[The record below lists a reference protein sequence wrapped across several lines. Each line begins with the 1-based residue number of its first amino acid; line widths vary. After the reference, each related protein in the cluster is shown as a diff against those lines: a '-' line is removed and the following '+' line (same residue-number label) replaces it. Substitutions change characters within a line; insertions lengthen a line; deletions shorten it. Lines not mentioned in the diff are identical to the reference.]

1 MGSEMCIRDRFSAPA
16 ELTSNRVACL
26 PSARNWPKTRP
37 ATVQVDGFRETAMW
51 VEGDSE
57 QLRYFMV
64 AATRWHVLY
73 CYAKINNENSL

>member
-1 MGSEMCIRDRFSAPA
+1 
-16 ELTSNRVACL
+16 
-26 PSARNWPKTRP
+26 
-37 ATVQVDGFRETAMW
+37 MW

-64 AATRWHVLY
+64 AATRWHVPY